1 MPEDDGETTLRRW
14 RRGLRNA
21 LWPSEQ
27 ELLPPTIAARIW
39 ERDRSS
45 ELIMRLV
52 QLCIVAAFAILYLL
66 SPRTDGGTRF
76 SLVPTVLA
84 IYLILTLIG
93 LLWSARSEIPD
104 WGAYL
109 SVVFD
114 ISLLVALIW
123 SFHIQY
129 DQPPSFYL
137 KAPTFLY
144 FFIFIALRA
153 LRFDPKFLIASG
165 VASIVGWLA
174 LVAYVV
180 VGEGSQRV
188 VTRSYVDYLTGNAL
202 LVGAEVDKLLSVT
215 IVAGILY
222 VVLRR
227 SRSLLIEAVREQRAA
242 SNLSRFFDKQVA
254 ARIRLADDLS
264 EQGLRREAAV
274 LFVDIRGFTSF
285 SAALEPN
292 EVIRVIAEYQRRI
305 APIIRAHGG
314 IIDKFIGDGIMATF
328 GAVDRSRTYAADA
341 LHAVDAI
348 VTEVER
354 WPRGASVLRDLPDR
368 SVGAAVAVG
377 TIVVGT
383 IGDADRLEFTVIGGA
398 VNLAAKLEALNKR
411 IGSRALSPLDTY
423 RTAVAQGYADER
435 KVREFRS
442 SVDGVEGDIQLAM
455 LHA

>member
-1 MPEDDGETTLRRW
+1 MPEDTGDMSRGRW
-14 RRGLRNA
+14 ARAWRHA

-27 ELLPPTIAARIW
+27 EALPTAIAARIR

-45 ELIMRLV
+45 ELMMRLV
-52 QLCIVAAFAILYLL
+52 QLCIVVAFAVLYLL
-66 SPRTDGGTRF
+66 SPRTDGGTKF
-76 SLVPTVLA
+76 SLVPAVLA

-93 LLWSARSEIPD
+93 LLWSAKSEIPD

-109 SVVFD
+109 SVGFD
-114 ISLLVALIW
+114 IALLVVLIW

-144 FFIFIALRA
+144 FFIFISLRA
-153 LRFDPKFLIASG
+153 LRFNPKFLIASG
-165 VASIVGWLA
+165 IASIVGWLA
-174 LVAYVV
+174 LVLYAVL
-180 VGEGSQRV
+180 GETSRSV

-242 SNLSRFFDKQVA
+242 SNLSRFFDKQIA

-264 EQGLRREAAV
+264 EQGVRCQAAV

-285 SAALEPN
+285 SAAIEPN

-328 GAVDRSRTYAADA
+328 GAVDRSHTYAADA
-341 LHAVDAI
+341 LRAVDAI
-348 VTEVER
+348 VAEVDQ
-354 WPRGASVLRDLPDR
+354 WPRSTSSLRSLPDR
-368 SVGAAVAVG
+368 SVGAAVAAG

-423 RTAVAQGYADER
+423 RTAVEQGYADER
-435 KVREFRS
+435 KIPQFCS
-442 SVDGVEGDIQLAM
+442 SVDGVEGDIRLAV
-455 LHA
+455 LHP